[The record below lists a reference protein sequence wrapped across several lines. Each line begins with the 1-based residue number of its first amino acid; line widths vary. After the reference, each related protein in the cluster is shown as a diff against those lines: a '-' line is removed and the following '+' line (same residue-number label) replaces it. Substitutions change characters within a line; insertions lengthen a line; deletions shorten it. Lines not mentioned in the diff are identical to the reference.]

1 MRDVF
6 SRFLSD
12 QSGATAIEYALIACG
27 IAMAII
33 TTVQSLG
40 VSLNTVRSF
49 VRTIYKKLDV
59 NSRTEAVLAA
69 TRLGLVRGTPFPSK
83 PTR

>member
-1 MRDVF
+1 VNEFRRAGDLIERQREFSMRDVF

-40 VSLNTVRSF
+40 VNLNTKYSSF
-49 VRTIYKKLDV
+49 STALK
-59 NSRTEAVLAA
+59 
-69 TRLGLVRGTPFPSK
+69 
-83 PTR
+83 